1 MLLEAIIFSLTEV
14 KSQGKYACKLE
25 SLLNSKMKRFFC
37 EPAVAWLLTKIA
49 LFMPSLPSLTEIQ
62 DGCHCCCDFTVFFA
76 RCKKLALCLNE
87 LRFKALLICSGIK

>member
-1 MLLEAIIFSLTEV
+1 MLLEATIFSLTEV

-25 SLLNSKMKRFFC
+25 SRLKSKVKRFFC

-62 DGCHCCCDFTVFFA
+62 NGCHCCCDSTVF
-76 RCKKLALCLNE
+76 
-87 LRFKALLICSGIK
+87 LLVVKN